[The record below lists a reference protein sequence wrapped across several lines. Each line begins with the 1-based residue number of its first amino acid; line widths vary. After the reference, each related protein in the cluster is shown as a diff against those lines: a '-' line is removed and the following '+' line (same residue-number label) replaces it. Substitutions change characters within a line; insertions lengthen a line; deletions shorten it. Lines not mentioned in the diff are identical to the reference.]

1 MKTIF
6 LMCLTVLCLL
16 LPQVS
21 GAQQAT
27 VRGQVVDAKTN
38 ETLPGV
44 SVSIKGTAVGT
55 ITDLDGKYQLNVGQG
70 ATLVFSYVGMTTQE
84 IPVGNRSVIN
94 VSLQAV
100 SFDVE
105 QVVVVGYGTQ
115 KKANLT
121 GAVANVDVNK
131 TLASRP
137 ITDVGRAL
145 QGATP
150 GLIITTT
157 QGNIGS
163 APTINMRGM
172 TGSLNSASTPLILLD
187 NVPIPDLNYVNPD
200 DIESISV
207 LKDAASSA
215 IYGARAAFGVILI
228 TSKSGKR
235 DETIRV
241 NYTNNF
247 AFSTP
252 ANLPEMALAWES
264 ALAYL
269 TAARHNNPA
278 TEYVGTIGGLRYNNE
293 IIERMKAWSQQYG
306 RGEGLSREMER
317 GRDFE
322 MYVGYMEGYRDWD
335 VQKLFFSQWTPQTSH
350 NLSVNGGSQNT
361 SYNISLGTL
370 DQTGIFKPK
379 PDSYDRYNLNAS
391 INSDVNSW
399 LTIRARAQLTKS
411 LLRTPFSL
419 SGGTYT
425 PLFTLYRWQPSYF
438 YGTYKG
444 LPFRNPVNE
453 YEQAKYMDKDIWYHR
468 YTLGTTIK
476 PIKGLSIDVDYTY
489 NTNFETNSTVG
500 GIPWALDIYTAPT
513 AANVADPTTMYKAYT
528 TSYDYVSEDLGRTVG
543 YVLNSVV
550 TYENRINEHWFKIMG
565 GTNIEASEYKY
576 HWSQRKGVLDYTHPE
591 IALAT
596 GDQFV
601 SGSHS
606 KSALAGF
613 FGRINYTYKDRYMIE
628 VNGRYDGTSKFM
640 GDNQWGFFPSAS
652 IGYRISEEPFFKP
665 LKHYIN
671 SLKPRISWG
680 RVGNQAVPSGQFLS
694 SISVGTSSW
703 LIGNKN
709 TSYAGVPS
717 TLNPD
722 LTWETVQ
729 TFDVGLDA
737 RFLDDQFGLV
747 FEWYNRQT
755 LDMLGAGQVV
765 PSSFGATSPM
775 VNYGEL
781 STKGWEAIVDFTH
794 TFDNGFHFTVS
805 ANLSDYLTK
814 ITKFASASDPV
825 VTSNYEGKS
834 VGEIWGF
841 ETDRLFQKED
851 FTLNTTT
858 NKWVLNAGIP
868 TQTKLESS
876 SFTYAPGDVKFKDL
890 NGDST
895 IYYGLNTL
903 SDHGDLKVI
912 GNEQPRLLYGFR
924 LAADWKGFD
933 LDVFLQ
939 GVGKRKYW
947 ATGNVTIPGYDMA
960 EAWYAHQMDYW
971 TEDNTDAFYPRP
983 ATSAQTSNVYNFRIQ
998 TRYLQ
1003 NLAYCR
1009 LKNVTLGYTV
1019 PSVLTHRVK
1028 IQKLRIYASGEN
1040 LFELDKLGVVP
1051 LDPEVGMHSTADT
1064 RMYGRGY
1071 PYHRT
1076 VSFGMQLTF

>member
-1 MKTIF
+1 MKTIHLMCF
-6 LMCLTVLCLL
+6 LMFGLL

-27 VRGQVVDAKTN
+27 VRGQVADAKTN
-38 ETLPGV
+38 ESLPGV
-44 SVSIKGTAVGT
+44 SVVIKGTTTGT
-55 ITDLDGKYQLNVGQG
+55 ITDVNGNYQISAGTNAV
-70 ATLVFSYVGMTTQE
+70 LVFSYVGMTSQE
-84 IPVGNRSVIN
+84 IQVGGKTVIN
-94 VSLQAV
+94 VLLQPE

-121 GAVANVDVNK
+121 GAVANIDVEQ

-172 TGSLNSASTPLILLD
+172 TGSLNSAATPLILLD
-187 NVPIPDLNYVNPD
+187 NVPIPDLNYVNPE

-215 IYGARAAFGVILI
+215 IYGARAAFGVVLI
-228 TSKSGKR
+228 TSKSGKKG
-235 DETIRV
+235 ENIRV
-241 NYTNNF
+241 SYTNNF

-252 ANLPEMALAWES
+252 ANLPEMATAWES
-264 ALAYL
+264 GLAYL
-269 TAARHNNPA
+269 TAARHDNKS
-278 TEYVGTIGGLRYNNE
+278 TQYVGTIGGLRYNDD
-293 IIERMKAWSQQYG
+293 IIVKMKAWSELYG

-335 VQKLFFSQWTPQTSH
+335 VQKLFFSEWTPQTSH
-350 NLSVNGGSQNT
+350 NLAVSGGSKT
-361 SYNISLGTL
+361 ISYNISLGTL
-370 DQTGIFKPK
+370 GQTGIFKPK
-379 PDSYDRYNLNAS
+379 PDSYDRYNINAS
-391 INSDVNSW
+391 INSDINKW
-399 LTIRARAQLTKS
+399 LSVRLRTQLTKS
-411 LLRTPFSL
+411 LLKTPFSL

-438 YGTYKG
+438 YGTFQGY
-444 LPFRNPVNE
+444 PFRNPVNE
-453 YEQAKYMDKDIWYHR
+453 YEQAKYMDKDIWYNR
-468 YTLGTTIK
+468 YSLGTTIR

-500 GIPWALDIYTAPT
+500 GIPSALDIYTAPT

-550 TYENRINEHWFKIMG
+550 TYETKIADHFLKVMG

-591 IALAT
+591 IALST

-601 SGSHS
+601 SGAHS

-613 FGRINYTYKDRYMIE
+613 FGRLNYIFKDKYILE
-628 VNGRYDGTSKFM
+628 LNGRYDGTSRFF
-640 GDNQWGFFPSAS
+640 GENQWGFFPSAS
-652 IGYRISEEPFFKP
+652 IGYRISEEPFFEP
-665 LKHYIN
+665 LKKYIN

-680 RVGNQAVPSGQFLS
+680 SIGNQNVPSGQFLS
-694 SISVGTSSW
+694 SIAVGTSSW
-703 LIGNKN
+703 LIGNKT

-717 TLNPD
+717 TLNPV

-729 TFDVGLDA
+729 TLDIGLDA
-737 RFLDDQFGLV
+737 RLLNDKIGLTG
-747 FEWYNRQT
+747 EWFQRKT

-765 PSSFGATSPM
+765 PSSFGASSPM

-781 STKGWEAIVDFTH
+781 TTKGWEVVVDFNH
-794 TFDNGFHFTVS
+794 TFKNGFHILLS
-805 ANLSDYLTK
+805 ANVSDYLTK

-825 VTSNYEGKS
+825 VTSNYEGK
-834 VGEIWGF
+834 VLGEIWGF
-841 ETDRLFQKED
+841 ETDRLFQETD

-858 NKWVLNAGIP
+858 NKWVLNPGIP
-868 TQTKLESS
+868 KQTKLESS
-876 SFTYAPGDVKFKDL
+876 SFTYAPGDIKFKDL
-890 NGDST
+890 NNDST

-912 GNEQPRLLYGFR
+912 GNEQPRFLYGFR
-924 LAADWKGFD
+924 VAADWKGFD
-933 LDVFLQ
+933 LDIFLQ
-939 GVGKRKYW
+939 GVGKREYW
-947 ATGNVTIPGYDMA
+947 ATGNTTIPGFDQT

-971 TEDNTDAFYPRP
+971 TPENTDAFYPRP
-983 ATSAQTSNVYNFRIQ
+983 ANSAQVNNVYNFRIQ
-998 TRYLQ
+998 TKYLQ
-1003 NLAYCR
+1003 NLAYTR
-1009 LKNVTLGYTV
+1009 LKNVTFGYTLPPAISKKV
-1019 PSVLTHRVK
+1019 S

-1040 LFELDKLGVVP
+1040 LFEIDKLGVVP
-1051 LDPEVGMHSTADT
+1051 IDPEVGMHSTADA
-1064 RMYGRGY
+1064 RMYARGY